1 MGVST
6 KQATD
11 QYLLLQGR
19 QFALDLLE
27 SFGEQL
33 YSPKGVAH
41 AIDRLT
47 SATQNKPE
55 GYVAGIQDIIE
66 ALQKAKP

>member
-41 AIDRLT
+41 AIARLT
-47 SATQNKPE
+47 AATQNKPE
-55 GYVAGIQDIIE
+55 SYVAGIQDIVEVI
-66 ALQKAKP
+66 QKARP

>member
-1 MGVST
+1 
-6 KQATD
+6 
-11 QYLLLQGR
+11 LQGR

-47 SATQNKPE
+47 SATANKPE
-55 GYVAGIQDIIE
+55 SYVVGIQDIVE
-66 ALQKAKP
+66 VLQKARP

>member
-41 AIDRLT
+41 AIGRLT
-47 SATQNKPE
+47 AAKQNKPE
-55 GYVAGIQDIIE
+55 SYVVGIQDIIE
-66 ALQKAKP
+66 VLQKAKP